1 MHRHFALVAAL
12 AAGLLGPPAFAQ
24 PKGVIAPIG
33 TSFTYQGELKF
44 AGQPATGLFDFEVCL
59 FSSSDPGD
67 TTALF
72 CNLLNDQPVDAAG
85 RFTVNLNFG
94 PQFDGSARFVELRV
108 RPGADGGA
116 YTTLQPRQAIRAVP
130 EAMRAAN
137 TPWLGVT
144 GVPPSLA
151 DNLDNVGI
159 TSLSAGPGLTTNRSV
174 PGAGAPITSDTGS
187 GVLSIR
193 DGGIDAAMIVPG
205 AIGAAQIDTSQVQT
219 RITGSCGE
227 GEFFRGINADG
238 SLDCELLPVSF
249 SRVLD
254 SVGDI
259 GTHVAIALRG
269 DRRPVVAYHD
279 VTNGNLKLYDCADP
293 TCASGTRR
301 ILDSPGDVGESVSIA
316 VRPSELPVIAYR
328 DVTSQALKLYD
339 CSNIACTSGT
349 ARTLDTA
356 VNVGTS
362 IAMALRADGRA
373 FIAYEDNTNFQMRV
387 YDCSNLGCS
396 SGTVRPQPGTDRPY
410 GLSIAL
416 RADGRPLIAL
426 GGSAG
431 PGSRIRTFDCVDAA
445 CTSGTLRNLTTLS
458 YAGPPAMVVRGN
470 GRPLV
475 VTTGIAASLVVHDCA
490 DAACVTSSGT
500 SYTYATS
507 AAVAAVLRPS
517 GNLLIAHGDFVT
529 DVGYQLNVFD
539 CGNAGCT
546 DGSSRVLGG
555 NGANGSWI
563 GMAVRDDGRPV
574 LASYDGDNDDLRLQI
589 CANPDCS

>member
-1 MHRHFALVAAL
+1 MHRPLAL
-12 AAGLLGPPAFAQ
+12 AALLATGCFGPAALAQ
-24 PKGVIAPIG
+24 PKGVIAPTG

-44 AGQPATGLFDFEVCL
+44 AGQPASGLFDFEVCL
-59 FSSSDPGD
+59 FTSGDPAD

-72 CNLLNDQPVDAAG
+72 CNLLGDRPVDAAG

-94 PQFDGSARFVELRV
+94 PQFDGSMRFLELRV
-108 RPGADGGA
+108 RPGADAGA

-159 TSLSAGPGLTTNRSV
+159 TSLSAGPGLTTNTSA
-174 PGAGAPITSDTGS
+174 PGGGAPITSETGS

-193 DGGIDAAMIVPG
+193 DGGIDADMIAPG
-205 AIGAAQIDTSQVQT
+205 AIGSAQVDASQIQT

-227 GEFFRGINADG
+227 GEFFRGVNADG

-254 SVGDI
+254 SVGDV
-259 GTHVAIALRG
+259 GTHVAVALRS

-301 ILDSPGDVGESVSIA
+301 ILDSPGDVGESVSVAI
-316 VRPSELPVIAYR
+316 RPNGLPVVAYR

-339 CSNIACTSGT
+339 CSNVACTSGT

-362 IAMALRADGRA
+362 IAMTLRADGRA

-387 YDCSNLGCS
+387 YDCSNVTCS
-396 SGTVRPQPGTDRPY
+396 SGTIRPQSGTDRPY
-410 GLSIAL
+410 GTSIAI

-458 YAGPPAMVVRGN
+458 YAGPPAMVLRSN
-470 GRPLV
+470 GRPLIA
-475 VTTGIAASLVVHDCA
+475 TTGFAASLMVHDCA
-490 DAACVTSSGT
+490 DAACISSSST

-507 AAVAAVLRPS
+507 TAVAVGLRPG
-517 GNLLIAHGDFVT
+517 GNLLVAHGDFLSG
-529 DVGYQLNVFD
+529 VGYRLSVFD
-539 CGNAGCT
+539 CANAGCT
-546 DGSSRVLGG
+546 DGSGRVLGG
-555 NGANGSWI
+555 DGANGSWI
-563 GMAVRDDGRPV
+563 GMATRDDGRPV
-574 LASYDGDNDDLRLQI
+574 LAYYDGDNGDLRLQI
-589 CANPDCS
+589 CANPDCA